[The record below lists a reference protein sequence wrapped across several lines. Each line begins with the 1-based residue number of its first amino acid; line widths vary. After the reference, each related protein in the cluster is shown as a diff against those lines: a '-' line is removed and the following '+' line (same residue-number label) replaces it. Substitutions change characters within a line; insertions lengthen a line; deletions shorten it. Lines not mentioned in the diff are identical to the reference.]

1 MPRSLLEILLEKK
14 DPKKALPYP
23 TKDQFVTE
31 LENLNEICTRNLI
44 ETFGVEGFGGVNTF
58 GKIREDL
65 KKCQTTLR
73 KFKEEYQDYPW
84 EDPIVQNELLDIRK
98 EIMGED
104 PDKPGGL
111 LLDLQKARIDSLGE
125 EDSYRIANTYFQ
137 TAESVRISGTQKILK
152 ISMMRD
158 NEDKVDR
165 ARANTDIT
173 ENNDINKEKYDI
185 VAKKVPAR
193 SMDRPAD
200 MSDADWEIEKAKREA
215 DNKEIEAGN
224 AQRVADVIRL
234 RMGMFDYLATLTDV
248 TRKEVEE
255 GWGIGENK
263 NGEDEPTNDQRK
275 YRKKL
280 LLTAMPFIEKLTER
294 DFDET
299 GDPIEDKAYMDII
312 KVLASYSPGFKNYE
326 PDPKEEVKEVEITK
340 EQYEVIKTE
349 MTKRQ
354 KEINGLIE
362 SIIDN
367 HTGNSMIDK
376 IIKEEM
382 EKAQEELKSVAPETA
397 CDVNS
402 KRKLKKAEKDLADKV
417 SKNKEALKGKDIEDL
432 DRVANIIKEI
442 FTYCKNKEYTKQD
455 KK

>member
-31 LENLNEICTRNLI
+31 LKNLDEICTRNLI

-58 GKIREDL
+58 GKIRADL
-65 KKCQTTLR
+65 KECQATLR

-84 EDPIVQNELLDIRK
+84 EDPTVQNKLLETRK
-98 EIMGED
+98 KIMGED

-137 TAESVRISGTQKILK
+137 TAESLVISGTQKILK

-193 SMDRPAD
+193 SMEKPAD
-200 MSDADWEIEKAKREA
+200 MSDADWAIEKVKREA
-215 DNKEIEAGN
+215 DNAEIEAGN

-248 TRKEVEE
+248 TREEVEK

-280 LLTAMPFIEKLTER
+280 LLAAMPLIEKVTGR

-312 KVLASYSPGFKNYE
+312 KVLACYSPGFKNYE
-326 PDPKEEVKEVEITK
+326 PDPKEEVKEVEIT
-340 EQYEVIKTE
+340 EGQYKVIKTE
-349 MTKRQ
+349 MGKRK
-354 KEINGLIE
+354 KEINDLID
-362 SIIDN
+362 SIIYN
-367 HTGNSMIDK
+367 HPGTSMIDK

-417 SKNKEALKGKDIEDL
+417 SKNKGALNDKDIEDL
-432 DRVANIIKEI
+432 DKVAKIIEGI
-442 FTYCKNKEYTKQD
+442 FTYCKNKEYTK
-455 KK
+455 

>member
-31 LENLNEICTRNLI
+31 LKKLDEICTRNLI

-65 KKCQTTLR
+65 KECQATLR

-84 EDPIVQNELLDIRK
+84 EDPTVQNKLLETRK
-98 EIMGED
+98 KIMGED

-200 MSDADWEIEKAKREA
+200 MSDADWEIEEAKREA
-215 DNKEIEAGN
+215 DNKEIEEGN
-224 AQRVADVIRL
+224 EQRVADVIRL
-234 RMGMFDYLATLTDV
+234 RMGMFDYLATLTNV
-248 TRKEVEE
+248 TREEVEKGWQNE
-255 GWGIGENK
+255 GSNGD
-263 NGEDEPTNDQRK
+263 GEDDPTDDQRK

-280 LLTAMPFIEKLTER
+280 LLAAMPLIEKVTGR
-294 DFDET
+294 DFDEK

-312 KVLASYSPGFKNYE
+312 KVLACYSPGFKNYE
-326 PDPKEEVKEVEITK
+326 PDPKEEVKEVEIT
-340 EQYEVIKTE
+340 EGQYKVIKTE
-349 MTKRQ
+349 MGKRK
-354 KEINGLIE
+354 KEINDLIE
-362 SIIDN
+362 TIIAN
-367 HTGNSMIDK
+367 HPGTSMIDK
-376 IIKEEM
+376 IIKGEM
-382 EKAQEELKSVAPETA
+382 EQAKKELDSVEPETA

-402 KRKLKKAEKDLADKV
+402 KRKLEKAKKDLADKV
-417 SKNKEALKGKDIEDL
+417 SKNKGALKEKDIEDL
-432 DRVANIIKEI
+432 DKVAKIIEGI
-442 FTYCKNKEYTKQD
+442 FRYCKNKEYTK
-455 KK
+455 

>member
-31 LENLNEICTRNLI
+31 LKNLDEICTRNLI

-58 GKIREDL
+58 GKIRADL
-65 KKCQTTLR
+65 KEHQATLR

-84 EDPIVQNELLDIRK
+84 EDPTVQNKLLDIRK
-98 EIMGED
+98 KIMGED

-173 ENNDINKEKYDI
+173 ENNDINTAKYDI
-185 VAKKVPAR
+185 VAKKVPER

-200 MSDADWEIEKAKREA
+200 MSDANWAIEEAKRIS
-215 DNKEIEAGN
+215 DNKDIKEAN
-224 AQRVADVIRL
+224 EKRVADVIRL

-248 TRKEVEE
+248 TREEVEK

-280 LLTAMPFIEKLTER
+280 LLAAMPLIEKVTGR

-326 PDPKEEVKEVEITK
+326 PDPKEEVKEVEIT
-340 EQYEVIKTE
+340 EGQYKVIKTE
-349 MTKRQ
+349 MGKRK
-354 KEINGLIE
+354 KEINDLIE
-362 SIIDN
+362 SIIAN
-367 HTGNSMIDK
+367 HPGTSMIDK
-376 IIKEEM
+376 IIKGEM
-382 EKAQEELKSVAPETA
+382 EQAKKELDSVEPETA

-402 KRKLKKAEKDLADKV
+402 KRKLEKAKKDLADKV
-417 SKNKEALKGKDIEDL
+417 SKNKGALNDKDIENL
-432 DRVANIIKEI
+432 DEVAKIIEGI
-442 FTYCKNKEYTKQD
+442 FSYCKNKEYTK
-455 KK
+455 

>member
-31 LENLNEICTRNLI
+31 LKKLDEICTRNLI

-65 KKCQTTLR
+65 KECQATLR

-84 EDPIVQNELLDIRK
+84 EDPTVQNKLLETRK
-98 EIMGED
+98 KIMGED

-215 DNKEIEAGN
+215 DNKVIEAGN
-224 AQRVADVIRL
+224 EQRVADVIRL

-326 PDPKEEVKEVEITK
+326 PDPNSLLAFSISS
-340 EQYEVIKTE
+340 
-349 MTKRQ
+349 
-354 KEINGLIE
+354 LIILSIIE
-362 SIIDN
+362 LPVWLSIID
-367 HTGNSMIDK
+367 SIRPF
-376 IIKEEM
+376 I
-382 EKAQEELKSVAPETA
+382 S
-397 CDVNS
+397 
-402 KRKLKKAEKDLADKV
+402 
-417 SKNKEALKGKDIEDL
+417 
-432 DRVANIIKEI
+432 
-442 FTYCKNKEYTKQD
+442 F
-455 KK
+455 

>member
-31 LENLNEICTRNLI
+31 LKNLDEICTRNLI

-58 GKIREDL
+58 GKIRADL
-65 KKCQTTLR
+65 KEHQATLR

-84 EDPIVQNELLDIRK
+84 EDPTVQNKLLETRK
-98 EIMGED
+98 KIMGED

-173 ENNDINKEKYDI
+173 ENNDINTAKYDI
-185 VAKKVPAR
+185 VAKKVPSR

-200 MSDADWEIEKAKREA
+200 MSDADWAIEEAKRIS
-215 DNKEIEAGN
+215 DNKDIKEAN
-224 AQRVADVIRL
+224 EKRVADVIRL
-234 RMGMFDYLATLTDV
+234 RMGLFDYLATLTDV
-248 TRKEVEE
+248 TREEVEK

-280 LLTAMPFIEKLTER
+280 LLAAMPLIEKVTGR

-326 PDPKEEVKEVEITK
+326 PDPKEEVKEVEIT
-340 EQYEVIKTE
+340 EGQYKVIKTE
-349 MTKRQ
+349 MGKRK
-354 KEINGLIE
+354 KEINELIE
-362 SIIDN
+362 SIIAN
-367 HTGNSMIDK
+367 HPGTSMIDK

-382 EKAQEELKSVAPETA
+382 EKAKSELESVEPETA

-402 KRKLKKAEKDLADKV
+402 KRKLEKAKKDLADKV
-417 SKNKEALKGKDIEDL
+417 SKNKGALNDKDIEDL
-432 DRVANIIKEI
+432 DEVAKIIEGI
-442 FTYCKNKEYTKQD
+442 FTYCKNKEYTK
-455 KK
+455 